1 MAIFPDRECPRLVRK
16 KPQILNR
23 SPWPGRWTTRPPRE
37 QPSGCTIAVDR
48 CHRSREALDRLAIAE
63 EIVCRDGN
71 IDGQTGFDHR
81 CCHRGMYGQG
91 TYFAS
96 QLSTTARLLDSVVKR
111 TKSLKRRTW
120 ITCCRQMHGQH
131 IGHRASSR
139 PCASLCHKPYC
150 LFCHGQH
157 DGHAHRASPWLS
169 HVRLVRAFHGR
180 RPPVRERL
188 VDVPPVTCQ
197 HFCKTKNQN
206 EYISLTIT
214 THRQQ

>member
-1 MAIFPDRECPRLVRK
+1 MPSPRAQEASDIESFPVARPLDDSPAAGAAQRL
-16 KPQILNR
+16 
-23 SPWPGRWTTRPPRE
+23 
-37 QPSGCTIAVDR
+37 
-48 CHRSREALDRLAIAE
+48 H
-63 EIVCRDGN
+63 
-71 IDGQTGFDHR
+71 HR
-81 CCHRGMYGQG
+81 CRPMPSLSRGSRPIGHRGMYGQG